1 LLSVQKQQAPALN
14 VSSWNVETTALT
26 RTWRYRVPLER
37 SNPVE
42 KRPPAAEI
50 PAANG
55 LCPEQRVAVTTATQ
69 EIDPLYLFA
78 CHVEWEHKED
88 PSAGWELISAAQN
101 GHSDTRAHARSLLA
115 SSRHVTGNATI
126 TAEYTVQKKRPESLE
141 TDMKTPY
148 DVEIVENCTDCPN
161 ASTAHFCRFSPTV
174 LQAFNELTQKSV
186 LPAGAILFVEGQA
199 PRGMFILC
207 SGRVNLSTTSREGK
221 SLILRT
227 AEPGEALGLSAT
239 ISGLGYEVTAETST
253 PSLVSFI
260 ERKHYLELMETHGEV
275 GMHTALCLSRDCR
288 SAHRDIHNL
297 ILTRS
302 SAGKLARLLLSQL
315 PQSETDTDEHKRF
328 LMTHEEIALRIG
340 ASRETVTRLLG
351 RLRRKRLISLDGP
364 RLVIRDRQGLQSL
377 AV

>member
-1 LLSVQKQQAPALN
+1 VIVADTGVTSGEPVTAIRTAAQQ
-14 VSSWNVETTALT
+14 
-26 RTWRYRVPLER
+26 
-37 SNPVE
+37 
-42 KRPPAAEI
+42 
-50 PAANG
+50 
-55 LCPEQRVAVTTATQ
+55 
-69 EIDPLYLFA
+69 IDPLYLFA
-78 CHVEWEHKED
+78 CRVQWEQTEE
-88 PSAGWELISAAQN
+88 PSAAWELISAAQN
-101 GHSDTRAHARSLLA
+101 GDSDTRAHARSMLA
-115 SSRHVTGNATI
+115 SSRHVTGNAAVA
-126 TAEYTVQKKRPESLE
+126 AEYAVQRKRPETLE

-148 DVEIVENCTDCPN
+148 DVEIVENCADCPN
-161 ASTAHFCRFSPTV
+161 ASTAHFCRFSPLV
-174 LQAFNELTQKSV
+174 LQSLNEVTQKSV

-207 SGRVNLSTTSREGK
+207 SGRVNLSTTSRDGK

-227 AEPGEALGLSAT
+227 AEAGEALGLSAT

-253 PSLVSFI
+253 PCLVSFI
-260 ERKHYLELMETHGEV
+260 DRKHYLDLMETHGEV

-315 PQSETDTDEHKRF
+315 PQSETDTDDHKRF

-377 AV
+377 AL